1 MNQNKV
7 AFIICTNNKLYY
19 DECVYYLS
27 KLNIPEGIEVDVV
40 AIEQAEYMT
49 KAYNE
54 AMNASDAKYKVY
66 LHHDV
71 FIVNADFIQ
80 DILTIFRNPEVG
92 MIGLAGS
99 SNLKEFFANEY
110 WWNKGECYANSV
122 TVAHQLVFGK
132 VVGEYETVQAI
143 DGMLMVTQYDY
154 PWREDRYKGWDF
166 YDFSQS
172 MVFLEHGKQIVVPN
186 QKTPWIMHD
195 HGFLEY
201 SNYNQWKQ
209 LFLEEYPQFGS

>member
-27 KLNIPEGIEVDVV
+27 KLNIPEGMEVDVI

-66 LHHDV
+66 LHQDV
-71 FIVNADFIQ
+71 FIVNTNFIA

-92 MIGLAGS
+92 MIGVAGCH
-99 SNLKEFFANEY
+99 NLKEFFANEY
-110 WWNKGECYANSV
+110 WWDKGECYTNDV
-122 TVAHQLVFGK
+122 TDVRRTVFGK
-132 VVGEYETVQAI
+132 IVGEYEAVQAI
-143 DGMLMVTQYDY
+143 DAMLMITQYDY

-172 MVFLEHGKQIVVPN
+172 MEFLKHGKQIVVPE

-195 HGFLEY
+195 HGLLEY
-201 SNYNQWKQ
+201 GNYDHWKQ
-209 LFLEEYPQFGS
+209 LFLEEYPQFVS